1 MPNFLWQAVLLVISE
16 LVNPSK
22 AAYNQPSLYVKYVEL
37 YCYKSVA
44 WFLIPL
50 AYNMALMV
58 VCAVL
63 GFLARHLPENFND
76 SQFIFVS
83 VATTLFVWILFVPA
97 YFTAYYAYLRSAIIG
112 FCLVSNVGV
121 TLVCQFIRI
130 VYAVFFVPTNNIR
143 FNTALDEQN
152 TRRTQVAP
160 STTRVIE
167 VKAASRIQTQGEPS
181 STRV

>member
-1 MPNFLWQAVLLVISE
+1 LQCLLQVVLLVISE
-16 LVNPSK
+16 LVNHSV
-22 AAYNQPSLYVKYVEL
+22 ATYNQPSLYVKYVEL
-37 YCYKSVA
+37 YCYKSVV

-63 GFLARHLPENFND
+63 GFMARHLPENFND

-121 TLVCQFIRI
+121 TLVCQFVRI
-130 VYAVFFVPTNNIR
+130 VYAVFFVPTTNIR

-152 TRRTQVAP
+152 TAKNHVVP
-160 STTRVIE
+160 STSRTIE
-167 VKAASRIQTQGEPS
+167 VRSVNEKNG
-181 STRV
+181 